1 MPSNFC
7 QNLKPITI
15 SLSPNTEADDVSLAA
30 KLIFQIKG
38 CKTAVKDLEEKFK
51 EYLGIKHVFSFNSG
65 RSSLMAILRA
75 LEIKQGDE
83 VILQGF
89 TCNSAV
95 NPILALKAKP
105 VFVDIDNTLNLEPED
120 LKKKIT
126 PQTKAIM
133 VQHTFGCPAK
143 LAEIRQIASEHKL
156 LLIEDCAHSLGAKYK
171 GQLVGTFGDVAF
183 FSFGRDKIISSVYG
197 GMAVTNN
204 LALAQ
209 RIKEF
214 QAEIKEPS
222 FFWTLQQLLHPIL
235 MNCLI
240 LPFYNFLHLGKIIL
254 IVSHWLRLLSKAV
267 HKKEKIGE
275 IPDYFPQKMPAAL
288 AVLAMHQ
295 FKKLERFNQHRQEI
309 ARFYRKELGKG
320 VSCEESV
327 FMRYPILVA
336 DSRATLNKAREKGI
350 ILNDGWREKAIVP
363 PDTSQEKMGY
373 FPGSCPKAEKVAQ
386 SIVNLPTHINISSL
400 QAKKIVAFLKE
411 KI

>member
-1 MPSNFC
+1 MLSNFC

-15 SLSPNTEADDVSLAA
+15 SLSPNTEVDDISLAA
-30 KLIFQIKG
+30 KLIFQFKRNG
-38 CKTAVKDLEEKFK
+38 SAVKELEEKFK
-51 EYLGIKHVFSFNSG
+51 GYLEVKHAFSFNSG

-75 LEIKQGDE
+75 LDIKQGDE
-83 VILQGF
+83 VLIQGF

-105 VFVDIDNTLNLEPED
+105 VFVDIDSTLNLDPED
-120 LKKKIT
+120 LKRKIT
-126 PQTKAIM
+126 SQAKAIM

-143 LAEIRQIASEHKL
+143 LAEIRQIASEHNL
-156 LLIEDCAHSLGAKYK
+156 LLIEDCAHSLGAKYQGK
-171 GQLVGTFGDVAF
+171 LCGTFGDVAF

-204 LALAQ
+204 SDLAQ

-214 QAEIKEPS
+214 QTNIKEPS
-222 FFWTLQQLLHPIL
+222 FFWILQQLLHPIL

-240 LPFYNFLHLGKIIL
+240 LPLYNFLNLGKIIL

-267 HKKEKIGE
+267 HKKEKSGE
-275 IPDYFPQKMPAAL
+275 IPDYFPGKMPGAL

-309 ARFYRKELGKG
+309 ARFYRKELKKG
-320 VSCEESV
+320 ISCEESV

-336 DSRATLNKAREKGI
+336 DSRAILNKARDQGI
-350 ILNDGWREKAIVP
+350 ILNDGWREKTIVP

-373 FPGSCPKAEKVAQ
+373 VSGSCPKAEKVAQ
-386 SIVNLPTHINISSL
+386 LIVNLPTHINISL
-400 QAKKIVAFLKE
+400 ADAQKITDFLLKQ
-411 KI
+411 